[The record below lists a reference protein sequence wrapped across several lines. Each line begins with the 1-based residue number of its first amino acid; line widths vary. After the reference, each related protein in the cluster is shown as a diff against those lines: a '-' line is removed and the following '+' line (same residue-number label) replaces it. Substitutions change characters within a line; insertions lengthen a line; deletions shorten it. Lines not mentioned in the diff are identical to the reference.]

1 LLADGP
7 VQAELPADTVGSM
20 SLEFALAQFH
30 GEGTAVQSYT
40 AAKDRPGPDEAW
52 TRKVGFVERHHNG
65 RLLLRGTFAGH
76 YLDVDEGD
84 RASQTGAGAG
94 AVAGGLVG
102 AFLGPAGAALGL
114 MIGGGVGAH
123 VGTATDTEAEPEELA
138 EQLRAAVPR
147 SSSAIVLIAGTAD
160 VDEMV
165 AALGDGV
172 VELTRHKLTAEQQA
186 ALEASLGTAP
196 PAANDY

>member
-1 LLADGP
+1 
-7 VQAELPADTVGSM
+7 VQGYA
-20 SLEFALAQFH
+20 
-30 GEGTAVQSYT
+30 

-52 TRKVGFVERHHNG
+52 TRQVGFVERHHNG

-84 RASQTGAGAG
+84 RASQTGAGTG

-102 AFLGPAGAALGL
+102 ALLGPAGVALGL
-114 MIGGGVGAH
+114 LIGGGIGSH
-123 VGTATDTEAEPEELA
+123 LGTATDTEAEPAELA

-172 VELTRHKLTAEQQA
+172 SELTRHALTAQQQA
-186 ALEASLGTAP
+186 ALEASLGAAP
-196 PAANDY
+196 PAANDH